1 MRFAPWRAL
10 SLICALGLL
19 TACASEAP
27 PPIPAVPAPAP
38 PRALPPALPPIA
50 AAPHESLFAAL
61 PGWNLED
68 HAAALAAFRDGCA
81 HVKVPPMAAVCA
93 RALALGPLDE
103 ARSRAFL
110 ERSFRP
116 EPVATQGLLT
126 GYFSPAYE
134 ARSIPGGEFTAPVR
148 PHPMDLRRDGS
159 VQYADRREIEDRP
172 SPDAQAWM
180 RPEDLFFLQV
190 QGSGTLTFENGQRK
204 TAVSDGSNGAT
215 FVALSTIMRQS
226 GLLADNDTSAESI
239 RAWLAA
245 HRGDQA
251 KSLMDLNPRYV
262 FFRLRPDEGREPMG
276 SAGVPLVPGRSV
288 AVDPTWHPFGELIW
302 LDADAPRLL
311 GAFPSYRR
319 LVVALDTGGAIKG
332 EARADLYLGRGPLAG
347 LEAGRVR
354 HQLRLYRLTPIEQ

>member
-1 MRFAPWRAL
+1 MRSGRWRAL
-10 SLICALGLL
+10 SLVCALGLL
-19 TACASEAP
+19 AACASVAPTPIQVNPPPVAPSQLPEPP
-27 PPIPAVPAPAP
+27 PPIS
-38 PRALPPALPPIA
+38 
-50 AAPHESLFAAL
+50 AAPHENPFAAL

-68 HAAALAAFRDGCA
+68 HVAALAVFRAGCA
-81 HVKVPPMAAVCA
+81 HVRASPMAPVCA
-93 RALALGPLDE
+93 RALALGPVDE
-103 ARSRAFL
+103 TRSRAFL

-116 EPVATQGLLT
+116 EPVANQGLLT
-126 GYFSPAYE
+126 GYFSPAYD
-134 ARSIPGGEFTAPVR
+134 ARSTPGGEFTAPVR
-148 PHPMDLRRDGS
+148 PRPADLHRDGPN
-159 VQYADRREIEDRP
+159 QYADRREIEDRP
-172 SPDAQAWM
+172 APDALAWM

-190 QGSGTLTFENGQRK
+190 QGSGTLTFQDGQRM
-204 TAVSDGSNGAT
+204 TAVSNGSNGAG
-215 FVALSTIMRQS
+215 FVALSTIMRQN

-251 KSLMDLNPRYV
+251 KALMDLNPRYV
-262 FFRLRPDEGREPMG
+262 FFKLRPDDGREPTG

-354 HQLRLYRLTPIEQ
+354 HQLKLYRLTPIEQ